1 MSEQDPVKFRLVL
14 WLSFY
19 LIRIWKPLENVSR
32 FLRKSFQD
40 QLSQFFLLNY
50 AKHDRILTGYIRILN
65 GSCDDF
71 TEIFFRIQVSRF
83 FVDVS
88 SVLLRNLMKVL
99 ENIDASLQQVYFKIV
114 VRNNTECSPG
124 SWSSFHNFI
133 DNLFFVF
140 SDFSWKIKL
149 I

>member
-1 MSEQDPVKFRLVL
+1 MKAFRKRFQVPAKVL
-14 WLSFY
+14 SGSVVA
-19 LIRIWKPLENVSR
+19 I
-32 FLRKSFQD
+32 
-40 QLSQFFLLNY
+40 FLLNY

-71 TEIFFRIQVSRF
+71 IEIFFRIQVSRF

-124 SWSSFHNFI
+124 S
-133 DNLFFVF
+133 
-140 SDFSWKIKL
+140 
-149 I
+149 